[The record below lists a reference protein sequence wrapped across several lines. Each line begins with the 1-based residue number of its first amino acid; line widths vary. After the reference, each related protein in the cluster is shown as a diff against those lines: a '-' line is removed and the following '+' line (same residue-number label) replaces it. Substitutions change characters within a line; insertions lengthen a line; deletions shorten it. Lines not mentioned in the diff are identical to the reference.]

1 MAEYNE
7 IIEDE
12 KFDMDSFEPLEK
24 TISPRSLSQ
33 SSRKKLKLVLGGI
46 ALVALATVGSKS
58 IPVSSSNLSEEK
70 DKKITKSKSVKTSPN
85 VILFTVDDFGWNDVG
100 YNSGDISEATPFM
113 KEIVKKSIKLTRYYT
128 QPSCTPS
135 RVTMMTGKFAYKNG
149 FQNYELQQSDY
160 VGVPLS
166 NKLMPH
172 YMRDLGYKTVGFGK
186 WNIGHCSSK
195 YLPSSRGFDHFL
207 GYLCPGHGYT
217 DHNCGTASGYRD
229 MIEDWSVDGVHKW
242 SNGADYLGT
251 YDTLIYKEETQKAL
265 RRHFSEY
272 GGESAPM
279 FMWLAHHGIHGEYDS
294 DPIPPSELLTSN
306 NKEYLKVLK
315 KRLDDAGSEQEGY
328 SQFFK
333 MRMITASVLMS
344 LDNSLKN
351 LVETIE
357 DVGQLSNSIIFVNSD
372 NGADP
377 DYTQGHPGNNFP
389 LRSEKFSYYEG
400 GVRVPAFVY
409 GPGHIPIK
417 SEGSTYHGMMHHV
430 DLLTTFYSLGGG
442 DYGDLDSDV
451 DGMDQW
457 AAIKGDTSSPR
468 TELVLNLP
476 RSKTWKMGE
485 QLTSEGIALRMG
497 NYKLLYNHVYDSWFS
512 PSPGDDFTSASDMM
526 AAWCQYSFYDLT
538 ESSGC
543 VFANFLFNVLDDPT
557 EQTNLWHHSDYKD
570 IKANMIKR
578 AEELVAAQI
587 NDYGKII
594 PEYYERGLNSSAS
607 IYEDAFEAYGDYV
620 VPFACEA
627 IN

>member
-1 MAEYNE
+1 MERNPVLGHDQEPSSYSKKWLIAGATMIALSVVAYN
-7 IIEDE
+7 
-12 KFDMDSFEPLEK
+12 K
-24 TISPRSLSQ
+24 Q
-33 SSRKKLKLVLGGI
+33 SS
-46 ALVALATVGSKS
+46 
-58 IPVSSSNLSEEK
+58 N
-70 DKKITKSKSVKTSPN
+70 SVKTDLKIGTNGNNQHEKSMSSSSSRSTPN
-85 VILFTVDDFGWNDVG
+85 IFLFTCDDMGWNDIG
-100 YNSGDISEATPFM
+100 YNSGDLSRATPYM
-113 KEIVKKSIKLTRYYT
+113 KALAQKGITLSHYYT

-135 RVTMMTGKFAYKNG
+135 RVTMMTGKFAYRNG
-149 FQNYELQQSDY
+149 FQNHELLHNDY
-160 VGVPLS
+160 TGVPLS
-166 NKLMPH
+166 NKMMPEH
-172 YMRDLGYKTVGFGK
+172 MKELGYATLGFGK
-186 WNIGHCSSK
+186 WNIGHCNSR
-195 YLPSSRGFDHFL
+195 YLPSARGFDHFL

-294 DPIPPSELLTSN
+294 DPIPPSELLSKE
-306 NKEYLKVLK
+306 NKKYLKVLR
-315 KRLDDAGSEQEGY
+315 KRLDQSGKHSDDY
-328 SQFFK
+328 TKFFK

-594 PEYYERGLNSSAS
+594 PEYYERGHGEDDST
-607 IYEDAFEAYGDYV
+607 YTDAFQAHGDYV
-620 VPFACEA
+620 VPFDCDV
-627 IN
+627 IH